1 MKKTWAFLPE
11 AIRCLWNPWNQYF
24 FTDVCK
30 WTTETCPQQM
40 KTLVGNAHQSLSG
53 PGTLSWMCIDFFF
66 CASSKLTQIQSWKL
80 GRRKCR
86 LGGKYLDY
94 TMVEETFVHSYNDCR
109 WCWAAKP
116 RMFLKQGN
124 IWTSTWVCS
133 REGRSLWRLFNF
145 SPGRESCPRML
156 DIITRNYKYFVFWVT
171 YYVPWKQGNA
181 HVLCPRHCRAGCFIE
196 VLRCF
201 LSVIYNRTYSHKY
214 WKTLKIHRQSS
225 A

>member
-1 MKKTWAFLPE
+1 
-11 AIRCLWNPWNQYF
+11 
-24 FTDVCK
+24 
-30 WTTETCPQQM
+30 
-40 KTLVGNAHQSLSG
+40 
-53 PGTLSWMCIDFFF
+53 MCIEFF
-66 CASSKLTQIQSWKL
+66 CGSSKLARIQSRKL
-80 GRRKCR
+80 ARKKCR
-86 LGGKYLDY
+86 LGGKYFDY
-94 TMVEETFVHSYNDCR
+94 TVNGETFVRIYNDLQ

-116 RMFLKQGN
+116 RMFLMQGN

-133 REGRSLWRLFNF
+133 REGGPLWRFFDF

-156 DIITRNYKYFVFWVT
+156 DIITRNYKCFVFWVT
-171 YYVPWKQGNA
+171 YVPWKQWSA

-201 LSVIYNRTYSHKY
+201 LSVIYHRTYSHKY